1 MKHVFAF
8 PIPSIRTL
16 VEKRTTMLGA
26 NRSTDG
32 EVHLTERLS
41 MTKGEGFLFDDF
53 LQEAVAETYNWIRA
67 FGRGIS
73 QAYQIYPDGVL
84 HVIKANHGAHLEVNG
99 EDKGLRHI
107 IPLTSSDYT
116 INYNPQLSEP
126 ANRLIGFLVAVNM
139 PAYSG
144 KIGDA
149 DEIRGKVTLRYTV
162 GVQDAP
168 IEEKQEISTTF
179 TASEDFDDA
188 ATIVPFPVHVDVSNF
203 DMIVKS
209 VESVEIEITEVVK
222 DVTLHKGD
230 YIKLESGPVGMY
242 GILGADYNGGSD
254 MPIIAELLDGDVRNS
269 IVMRVELPDWN
280 DNNMLPA
287 VQNHLQEAI
296 VNYIIWRWF
305 ETVNPREANLY
316 HEKWE
321 EKAHKAQLGLNA
333 EKRILQRKSTWL

>member
-26 NRSTDG
+26 NRSTDD

-67 FGRGIS
+67 FGRNIS
-73 QAYQIYPDGVL
+73 QAYQIYPDGAL
-84 HVIKANHGAHLEVNG
+84 HVIKANHGAHLEANG
-99 EDKGLRHI
+99 EDKGLCFA
-107 IPLTSSDYT
+107 IPLTAADYTVLYNPNFSDY
-116 INYNPQLSEP
+116 
-126 ANRLIGFLVAVNM
+126 ANGLIGFNVSVNM

-144 KIGDA
+144 RLGDA
-149 DEIRGKVTLRYTV
+149 DEIHGKVTLRYTV

-168 IEEKQEISTTF
+168 IEEQKEVSTTF

-188 ATIVPFPVHVDVSNF
+188 ATVVPFRIQVDVSNF
-203 DMIVKS
+203 DMVIKS
-209 VESVEIEITEVVK
+209 VDSVEVEITNIERAVM
-222 DVTLHKGD
+222 LHKGD

-242 GILGADYNGGSD
+242 GILGTDYNGGSD
-254 MPIIAELLDGDVRNS
+254 MPIIAEVLDGDVRNS
-269 IVMRVELPDWN
+269 IVMRVDLPEWN

-305 ETVNPREANLY
+305 ETVNPREAEMY

-321 EKAHKAQLGLNA
+321 EKAHNAQLGLNA